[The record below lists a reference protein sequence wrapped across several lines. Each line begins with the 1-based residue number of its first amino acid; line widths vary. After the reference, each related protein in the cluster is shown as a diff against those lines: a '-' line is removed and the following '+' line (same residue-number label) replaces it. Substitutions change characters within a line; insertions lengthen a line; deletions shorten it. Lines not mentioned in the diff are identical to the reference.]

1 MWKTETKVGL
11 FTLIGAIL
19 FLYVTLFLSHI
30 QIFAPPEY
38 TVVGKFNSVTGL
50 KKGNTVR
57 YSGVPVGKVDGITV
71 GENGVTVTMDI
82 DKSVEIPS
90 DSKFALQ
97 TDGLLGE
104 RYVSITPG
112 TDKTMLTNGS
122 YVEGQSANEVD
133 ATVTQVNKVLQK
145 ADLLLDSIN
154 NVVADESVQRAMK
167 SSIRNTD
174 ELTANMANLTS
185 QMNAM
190 LVHNQR
196 NINEI
201 AHNMAVVSQNM
212 TDITDQLNKSLE
224 NIDGDGKSSENIRDI
239 LQNLKDSTAALNAMA
254 QTLEGVV
261 TDKQTAEDIKATIHN
276 TAEISGVVTKVIG
289 GNGLG
294 IHGNG
299 TAEMLYTSNGNNK
312 YNPNLDYTITT
323 KDKVFSVGSH
333 YIGNGTKTDL
343 HVGKIIGGK
352 TAISTGM
359 YDSKFGIG
367 LDLGL
372 PKHRFGLSAA
382 FMNFND
388 PQYRLRAK
396 MKVSDTFGFVGQWV
410 RPYSASH
417 SGNYYGVQ
425 YNF

>member
-11 FTLIGAIL
+11 FTIVGAVL

-38 TVVGKFNSVTGL
+38 TVVGKFKSVTGL

-57 YSGVPVGKVDGITV
+57 YSGVPVGKVETIAV
-71 GENGVTVTMDI
+71 GPNGVTVTMDI

-90 DSKFALQ
+90 DSSFALQ

-112 TDKTMLTNGS
+112 TDKSVLMNGS
-122 YVEGQSANEVD
+122 YVVGQSANEVD
-133 ATVTQVNKVLQK
+133 ATVMQMNKVLQK
-145 ADLLLDSIN
+145 ADALLDSIN
-154 NVVADESVQRAMK
+154 NVMGDESVQMAMK
-167 SSIRNTD
+167 SSIQNTN
-174 ELTANMANLTS
+174 ELTANMAVLS
-185 QMNAM
+185 AQMNTM
-190 LVHNQR
+190 LAHNQR

-201 AHNMAVVSQNM
+201 AHNMAKVSQNM
-212 TDITDQLNKSLE
+212 TDITAQLNKSLE
-224 NIDGDGKSSENIRDI
+224 TVDGDGKSSENIREI

-261 TDKQTAEDIKATIHN
+261 ADKETAEDLRATIHN
-276 TAEISGVVTKVIG
+276 TAEISGVVSKVIG

-294 IHGNG
+294 IEGNAS
-299 TAEMLYTSNGNNK
+299 AEMLYTSKGDK
-312 YNPNLDYTITT
+312 YNPNFDYTITT

-333 YIGNGTKTDL
+333 YIGNGTKTDV

-352 TAISTGM
+352 AALSAGI
-359 YDSKFGIG
+359 YDSKMGVGF
-367 LDLGL
+367 DLGL

-396 MKVSDTFGFVGQWV
+396 MKVSDSFGFVGQWV
-410 RPYSASH
+410 RPYSAPH